1 MKFIRRFFIY
11 YFDRSFSGKSWKQLA
26 WLIGIIIFVFSTILL
41 CSYCLYPLGACENI
55 LERIFQ
61 LFCIFI
67 DPGSV
72 QTAPESWEWFALLVA
87 VIGLILFCGLLISV
101 MSSMLER
108 RIERFRDG
116 DIDYPLNNHIVII
129 GFDEMVPA
137 LIRQI
142 CASTEEKYRKCSILI
157 QSDIPAQEVRSRI
170 HTELESEDE
179 KRVLIL
185 HARRNSIE
193 ELQKLRTPY
202 AREVFLIGECNE
214 YDHDSLNIDCLKKI
228 VELHKIKKNCPI
240 IPITVLFEY
249 QTTFAA
255 FQTTDIPQEWRQY
268 IEFRPINFYEEWA
281 KKVLVNKIYKNNS
294 ETVNYPSLDREAITE
309 DSNKHVHLVIIGMS
323 RMGIALAVEA
333 AQLLHFPN
341 FCRDSKKKSIIT
353 FIDENADVEMN
364 FFMRRYRH
372 YFEIS
377 STSYR
382 DMTGEKEIYKE
393 IAPTLFRGENSDF
406 LDIRFEFVKGKAES
420 TLVQNQIEK
429 WSMADDELLSI
440 AVCLNLPPQSMAVG
454 LYLPDKVYE
463 RNIPIFIRQETSSA
477 LLTMLNSSKKE
488 NEYHK
493 YSHVYP
499 FGMLDNCYDLD
510 SQNIFMAQSVH
521 YLYDYYKHHK
531 ELPTCLPSKEE
542 LQKSWNELSIA
553 LQWSNIYNASSMAY
567 KLRSLNATNH
577 QVHLSDENIKLIAQV
592 EHNRWNMEKLL
603 LGYRKPSSN
612 EQELIDADSNLRKEY
627 KNKYLVH
634 TDIRPY
640 EQLSEESKNYDICLN
655 RGIPLIIRNFPI
667 R

>member
-1 MKFIRRFFIY
+1 MKFFRRFFIY

-26 WLIGIIIFVFSTILL
+26 WLIGIIIFVFGIIFL
-41 CSYCLYPLGACENI
+41 CSYYLYPLEKEKDTLVG
-55 LERIFQ
+55 RFFQ

-72 QTAPESWEWFALLVA
+72 QMAPEWRWFALLVA

-116 DIDYPLNNHIVII
+116 DIDYPLNSHIVII

-137 LIRQI
+137 LLRQI
-142 CASTEEKYRKCSILI
+142 YASTEEKYKKCRILI
-157 QSDIPAQEVRSRI
+157 QSNLPAQEVRSRI
-170 HTELESEDE
+170 HTELDSKDE

-202 AREVFLIGECNE
+202 AREIFLIGERDE

-228 VELHKIKKNCPI
+228 VQLHKIKKNCPI
-240 IPITVLFEY
+240 IPVTVLFEY

-255 FQTTDIPQEWRQY
+255 FQTTDISEEWRQY

-281 KKVLVNKIYKNNS
+281 KKVMVNRNYKNNTES
-294 ETVNYPSLDREAITE
+294 VNYPSLDRESITK

-333 AQLLHFPN
+333 AHLLHFPN
-341 FCRDSKKKSIIT
+341 FCRDSKLKSVIT

-364 FFMRRYRH
+364 FFMKRYRH

-377 STSYR
+377 STSYW
-382 DMTGEKEIYKE
+382 DMSGEQEIYKE
-393 IAPTLFRGENSDF
+393 MSPTLFRDKNSDF
-406 LDIRFEFVKGKAES
+406 LDIRFEFIKGKAES

-429 WSMADDELLSI
+429 WATDDSELLSI

-463 RNIPIFIRQETSSA
+463 KDIPILIRQETSSA
-477 LLTMLNSSKKE
+477 LLTMLNSTQKE
-488 NEYHK
+488 NDYHK
-493 YSHVYP
+493 YSHLYP

-510 SQNIFMAQSVH
+510 NHNIYIAQSVH
-521 YLYDYYKHHK
+521 YLYNYYNIHK

-542 LQKSWNELSIA
+542 LQKSWNELPVS
-553 LQWSNIYNASSMAY
+553 LQWSNIYNASSIAY
-567 KLRSLNATNH
+567 KLRSLDITDYKMIN
-577 QVHLSDENIKLIAQV
+577 LSDEDIKLIAQV
-592 EHNRWNMEKLL
+592 EHNRWNIEKLL
-603 LGYRKPSSN
+603 FGYRKPNEN
-612 EQELIDADSNLRKEY
+612 EQQLIDADSNVRKEY
-627 KNKYLVH
+627 KNKYFIH

-640 EQLSEESKNYDICLN
+640 SQLSEESKNYDICLSG
-655 RGIPLIIRNFPI
+655 GISLIVSNS
-667 R
+667 